1 MRYFRP
7 LAVQAAQ
14 TTRNWTVAGIA
25 GYRCEL
31 LCKKSREKHL
41 FDTRRRVHLVW
52 LFVAGVLLLVSL
64 PRGFEHRFVVEE
76 LGCPG
81 ELADSD
87 SDLDSDGYG
96 GGSSAAL
103 AASEGLPGSSSGSSS
118 ASSWEV
124 GSEPLLL
131 TFRVMYAILYRGLL
145 LFLVQSGG
153 PVITVFV
160 CFCFNGL
167 YICSFI
173 NLGLS
178 ELALGTFTLESGAL
192 PACPFP
198 AGILISCRAVY
209 INLSVHCATL

>member
-1 MRYFRP
+1 MCDFRP

-31 LCKKSREKHL
+31 LCKTSREKHL

-52 LFVAGVLLLVSL
+52 LLVAGVLLLVSL

-76 LGCPG
+76 LSCPG
-81 ELADSD
+81 EQADSD
-87 SDLDSDGYG
+87 SNSYSEGQGYG
-96 GGSSAAL
+96 QGDGSHSALL
-103 AASEGLPGSSSGSSS
+103 ATEGLLGWSSGSSSGSS
-118 ASSWEV
+118 WEM

-131 TFRVMYAILYRGLL
+131 NFRVMYAILYRGLL

-160 CFCFNGL
+160 CIFNGL
-167 YICSFI
+167 
-173 NLGLS
+173 
-178 ELALGTFTLESGAL
+178 
-192 PACPFP
+192 
-198 AGILISCRAVY
+198 
-209 INLSVHCATL
+209 

>member
-1 MRYFRP
+1 MSDFRP

-31 LCKKSREKHL
+31 LCKTSREKHL
-41 FDTRRRVHLVW
+41 FDTRRRVHFVW
-52 LFVAGVLLLVSL
+52 LLVAGVLLLVSL
-64 PRGFEHRFVVEE
+64 PRGFERRFVIEE
-76 LGCPG
+76 VGCPG
-81 ELADSD
+81 ELTDS
-87 SDLDSDGYG
+87 DSDGYG
-96 GGSSAAL
+96 GGGGSYTTIGATD
-103 AASEGLPGSSSGSSS
+103 GLPGSSSGSSS
-118 ASSWEV
+118 GSSWEM

-167 YICSFI
+167 YI
-173 NLGLS
+173 
-178 ELALGTFTLESGAL
+178 
-192 PACPFP
+192 
-198 AGILISCRAVY
+198 
-209 INLSVHCATL
+209 